1 MSHPELNIYFPM
13 VRAAV
18 RSMDCMTEFMKETFE
33 TNTDKFILIGASKRG
48 WTSWLTAAM
57 DPERVEGFI
66 PLVWDAINF
75 ESVFM
80 VCYKLFFGVYWQIS
94 SSFLEPISKFWRMEL
109 GH

>member
-33 TNTDKFILIGASKRG
+33 TNTDRFILIGASKRG

-57 DPERVEGFI
+57 DQERVEGFM

-80 VCYKLFFGVYWQIS
+80 VCYSKLIFTDLHINSCV
-94 SSFLEPISKFWRMEL
+94 LEPIPKFWRMEL
-109 GH
+109 GY